1 MKPFEKVVLYGVNSG
16 MKLCTIGERNILV
29 TLENGE
35 KVAIPEYLTKSADK
49 IIDKD
54 NIKLKD
60 VIARIEKLDIGT
72 QKVWLDEILNKLGSD
87 YGTLKY
93 KAGYE
98 QGKFEGSLIPYDG
111 PQKVKVSEEEAKF
124 LETFD
129 FKSEIDVTKALYH
142 VSRTGW
148 GYYLRDNNGVEL
160 KDLTEGFENLGNR
173 KRLIKAI
180 LDGYEVEKGKR
191 YLVKM
196 KNIHSYSSMLKRDDI
211 TREYFFGNELQMC
224 ASSSTYTRK
233 ELEEAGFGWVFDCP
247 GMEVEEVEG

>member
-16 MKLCTIGERNILV
+16 MELCTIGERNILV

-129 FKSEIDVTKALYH
+129 FKREIDVTTALYH

-148 GYYLRDNNGVEL
+148 GYYLRDNNGIEL
-160 KDLTEGFENLGNR
+160 KNLTEGFEDLENR

-180 LDGYEVEKGKR
+180 LDGYEVEKEKR
-191 YLVKM
+191 YTVKM
-196 KNIHSYSSMLKRDDI
+196 KNLRALFCYLAYIPDEGYWSFM
-211 TREYFFGNELQMC
+211 
-224 ASSSTYTRK
+224 ASGGESIIIKHTHK
-233 ELEEAGFGWVFDCP
+233 ELEEAGFGEVFDSP
-247 GMEVEEVEG
+247 LFEVEEVEE